1 MAPRGFSGSKQ
12 TSSSI
17 SLKWTKVKGAEKY
30 VIYGARCGKS
40 MRKLSTST
48 LDAKVIKKIGTISL
62 KSGIYYKF
70 IVVALDGNAKVV
82 STSKVIHVVTKG
94 GAYGNYSKVTVSKTI
109 VTRAQA
115 LKVGN
120 ALSLRAKA
128 VKASGVKVRTHRVL
142 SYESSNTKIA
152 TVSSKGVIRA
162 RAKGTCYV
170 CAYTQDGIYRRVK
183 VVVK

>member
-1 MAPRGFSGSKQ
+1 M
-12 TSSSI
+12 
-17 SLKWTKVKGAEKY
+17 
-30 VIYGARCGKS
+30 
-40 MRKLSTST
+40 
-48 LDAKVIKKIGTISL
+48 
-62 KSGIYYKF
+62 
-70 IVVALDGNAKVV
+70 
-82 STSKVIHVVTKG
+82 IHVVTKG

-170 CAYTQDGIYRRVK
+170 CAYTQDGTYRRVK